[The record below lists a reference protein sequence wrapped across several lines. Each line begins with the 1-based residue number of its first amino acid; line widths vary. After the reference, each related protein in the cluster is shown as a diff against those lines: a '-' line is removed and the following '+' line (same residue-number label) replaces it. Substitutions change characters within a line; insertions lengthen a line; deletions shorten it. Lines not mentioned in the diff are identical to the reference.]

1 MPPDTYKQLIW
12 DYQITPA
19 EFDSIL
25 KGQSSL
31 GSLNQAWAISRV
43 LENLNYYTATK
54 MVSLSTI
61 KKNWNQIKPK
71 LFKKSIKDGYEFV
84 LQRHPLPTS
93 R

>member
-12 DYQITPA
+12 DYHISPS

-25 KGQSSL
+25 SGQKTF

-43 LENLNYYTATK
+43 LENVNYYDAIQ
-54 MVSLSTI
+54 MVSLDTI
-61 KKNWNQIKPK
+61 KNNWLEVKPK
-71 LFKKSIKDGYEFV
+71 LFKKAIRNGYEFV
-84 LQRHPLPTS
+84 LQRHALSHT